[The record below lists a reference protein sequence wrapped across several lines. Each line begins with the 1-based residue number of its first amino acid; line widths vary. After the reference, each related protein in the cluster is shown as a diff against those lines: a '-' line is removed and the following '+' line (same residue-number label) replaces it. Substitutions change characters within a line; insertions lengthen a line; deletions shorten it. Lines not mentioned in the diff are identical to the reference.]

1 LDSASAISFLFSSS
15 YSVRRPLPSLP
26 TRRSSDLFIDAL
38 FAGIPSISTKVG
50 AEAMFKDQ
58 EWPGF
63 IADETEEI
71 VDKAVSLYQEQQI
84 WEAASNRSK
93 QILRSL
99 IDPNWGKE
107 LTDALE
113 KIQQNLESHSRKNI
127 IGQILWSNQFLSSKY
142 LSQWIEEKNRK

>member
-1 LDSASAISFLFSSS
+1 
-15 YSVRRPLPSLP
+15 
-26 TRRSSDLFIDAL
+26 
-38 FAGIPSISTKVG
+38 
-50 AEAMFKDQ
+50 MFKDQ

-71 VDKAVSLYQEQQI
+71 VDKAVSLYQDQQI
-84 WEAASNRSK
+84 WEAASKRSK

-113 KIQQNLESHSRKNI
+113 KIQQKQAVRMENTALAAT
-127 IGQILWSNQFLSSKY
+127 G
-142 LSQWIEEKNRK
+142 SQVPRYYRAPAL